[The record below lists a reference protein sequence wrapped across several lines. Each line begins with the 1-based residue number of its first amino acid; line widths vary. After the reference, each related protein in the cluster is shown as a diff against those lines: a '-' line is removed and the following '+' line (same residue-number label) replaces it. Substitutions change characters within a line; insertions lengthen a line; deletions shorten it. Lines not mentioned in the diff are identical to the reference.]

1 MSKKLKFGNKL
12 YIAKELAKAM
22 ADEYFTGNFNCDFV
36 LYVPMTEK
44 EEKERGYNQS
54 ELLAKEVGL
63 RTGLSVFDNLK
74 KVKRNRQAEEAD
86 RKRAS

>member
-1 MSKKLKFGNKL
+1 
-12 YIAKELAKAM
+12 M
-22 ADEYFTGNFNCDFV
+22 ADEYFTGGFNCDFI
-36 LYVPMTEK
+36 LYVPMTEI

-74 KVKRNRQAEEAD
+74 RSKKPTDRRN
-86 RKRAS
+86 